1 MDYKYFHLQC
11 VLRVVILSLTITLLV
26 FLLLSTQFWVT
37 SLFVGALGI
46 WQIVALIRYV
56 EKTNTQLTRF
66 LLSITYSDFSQT
78 FTNTLKGSGFEE
90 LNAAFN
96 EVIRQFQRVRMEK
109 EEHARYLQTIVDHVG
124 VALMAFNS
132 EGQVELC
139 NNAARRL
146 LRISHLKHIT
156 DLDAVYAD
164 FAAKLSAA
172 SPGGTYLFKLLQD
185 GGIIQLS
192 VHATAFILHQ
202 QHYKLAAMYNIQH
215 ELEEKEMEAWQNLIR
230 VLTHEIMNSITPISS
245 LASTARI
252 LLQQDVQD
260 EDVARGKETLSD
272 IREAVAT
279 IEKRSQGLLIF
290 IENYRKLTRI
300 PTPQLTIIP
309 VKELFERIRT
319 LMHEQFERY
328 SITFTM
334 SLDPESL
341 EITADQALIEQV
353 LLNLCKNALEAVS
366 GSKTPEIQLRAETD
380 NFGRPVIQVV
390 DNGPGI
396 KEELVEKIFIP
407 FFTTKPQGSGIG
419 LSLSRQI
426 MRLHKGTLS
435 VTSQSERDTVF
446 SLRF

>member
-146 LRISHLKHIT
+146 LR
-156 DLDAVYAD
+156 DL
-164 FAAKLSAA
+164 
-172 SPGGTYLFKLLQD
+172 
-185 GGIIQLS
+185 
-192 VHATAFILHQ
+192 
-202 QHYKLAAMYNIQH
+202 
-215 ELEEKEMEAWQNLIR
+215 
-230 VLTHEIMNSITPISS
+230 
-245 LASTARI
+245 
-252 LLQQDVQD
+252 
-260 EDVARGKETLSD
+260 
-272 IREAVAT
+272 
-279 IEKRSQGLLIF
+279 
-290 IENYRKLTRI
+290 
-300 PTPQLTIIP
+300 
-309 VKELFERIRT
+309 
-319 LMHEQFERY
+319 
-328 SITFTM
+328 
-334 SLDPESL
+334 
-341 EITADQALIEQV
+341 
-353 LLNLCKNALEAVS
+353 
-366 GSKTPEIQLRAETD
+366 
-380 NFGRPVIQVV
+380 
-390 DNGPGI
+390 
-396 KEELVEKIFIP
+396 
-407 FFTTKPQGSGIG
+407 
-419 LSLSRQI
+419 
-426 MRLHKGTLS
+426 
-435 VTSQSERDTVF
+435 TSQTYHRS
-446 SLRF
+446 